1 MEIYEDAIMAFIHN
15 HWLLAVGASNGS
27 KKGLQTLPS
36 ASLALSILLLMSVS
50 KEGSPDATFPFVN

>member
-1 MEIYEDAIMAFIHN
+1 MAFIHN